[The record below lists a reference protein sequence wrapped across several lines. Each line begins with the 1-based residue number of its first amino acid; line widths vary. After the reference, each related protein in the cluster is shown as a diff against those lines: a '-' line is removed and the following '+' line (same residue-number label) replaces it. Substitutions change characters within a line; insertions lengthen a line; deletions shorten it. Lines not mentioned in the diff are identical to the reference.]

1 MVLAQET
8 FTPKKMNCGL
18 RNPNNNGYLILD
30 KGIKH
35 SVKEKKKKT
44 ISLANG
50 AEKLNT
56 KTDFK
61 KWVEGLHTNLPLCTK
76 QTNKQTNTKN
86 SNWIIHLSARPATLK
101 ILEEKRKTYNKIQ
114 TQARVSEKFSIAQER
129 ERGDK

>member
-1 MVLAQET
+1 MGRRTTYQPPT
-8 FTPKKMNCGL
+8 
-18 RNPNNNGYLILD
+18 
-30 KGIKH
+30 
-35 SVKEKKKKT
+35 
-44 ISLANG
+44 
-50 AEKLNT
+50 
-56 KTDFK
+56 
-61 KWVEGLHTNLPLCTK
+61 LHQTNK